1 MRIGINNTSIPY
13 GNKITEI
20 FEKCRLLG
28 FNLVE
33 LNLNSFPVTFRKER
47 VDKIKNLAKINTLDL
62 SVHAAIGF
70 MEFCHKD
77 KFIQEV
83 SLNLLKANLMQA
95 DWINAKYFI
104 FHVGKCRTID
114 DQINKLQDF
123 VDFSKKYKPK
133 ILFENSPSGFGS
145 SEKEIEKVL
154 ETLKVDMNMDIGH
167 LWISVNNNKA
177 SLETINKFR
186 DKIKY
191 AHVHTNFGKK
201 DEHLPLTSGN
211 LPLKEMIG
219 KLLNTKVECFTLEC
233 RSTPEELIESRDI
246 LKNIVNKLSPY
257 NF

>member
-1 MRIGINNTSIPY
+1 MEIGINNTSVPY
-13 GNKITEI
+13 GQGFTEKI

-28 FNLVE
+28 FDLVE
-33 LNLNSFPVTFRKER
+33 LNLNSFPATFRKEKL
-47 VDKIKNLAKINTLDL
+47 DKIKKLAKINQLDL
-62 SVHAAIGF
+62 SVHAATGF

-77 KFIQEV
+77 KIIQEV

-114 DQINKLQDF
+114 CQINKLQDF

-133 ILFENSPSGFGS
+133 ILFENSSSGLGS

-154 ETLKVDMNMDIGH
+154 ETLKINMNLDIGH
-167 LWISVNNNKA
+167 LWIAVNNNKA
-177 SLETINKFR
+177 SLETIDKFR

-191 AHVHTNFGKK
+191 VHVHTNFGKK

-219 KLLNTKVECFTLEC
+219 KLLDTKVECFTLEC
-233 RSTPEELIESRDI
+233 MSTPEELIESRNI
-246 LKNIVNKLSPY
+246 LENIVKELSP
-257 NF
+257 